1 MDGAS
6 AVLAF
11 AQLGLSLATTL
22 NTYIADVR
30 HGRDDIAN
38 LANEIEATVS
48 HAQELDRIIQ
58 ENKTTARWS
67 AHGLFLAKKCLQD
80 CQDVIQR
87 LSRLLRR
94 SGGGGTMPAAAAGD
108 RSVLPGTT
116 TTTTRSAS
124 DTTSDSRTLVS
135 RTEIDVSLFGRL
147 SWPLF
152 KPQLQFLKQEL
163 QKIKIEML
171 LALSTYQASSTSKEE
186 DRKAIVERIIALWRS
201 RTVARRELVLCGR
214 RLDRATRP
222 GYGDVP
228 GQNDRFTTYMS
239 EERGEESAHELPR
252 TRGISPES
260 LDRAYARH
268 RGRRP
273 TRDAPD
279 DLEKERPYMS
289 GDEAFEG
296 GRFEHPRDVSTTQ
309 YGPPYAPEPEDL
321 GRRNP
326 VKQAIDYALKFVLAP
341 EDDSRAS
348 KQRIS
353 SLWSRY
359 KGDPVALR
367 QLLRMVNTIP
377 ATQRNPT
384 IPLILQ
390 DSTTA
395 DGLAFTWSLL
405 ITKTPVSYTVH
416 PVDYPLPQLT
426 KRLARE
432 EQKSAPSGALNL
444 EAYAALT
451 ILPPGYR
458 DLITNWL
465 IPDPSSRHHW
475 MLLVVDPVYP
485 PPPPKDRKAT
495 WRDRLRLS
503 RPDPPQDHP
512 REPAS
517 VLAVF
522 KRCTQAYARGS
533 SRAEFSPSTK
543 RLLGTVTPAVAGA
556 LIAALRER
564 ARDRRR
570 PGRESRSPS
579 RSPSRPRSRSRS
591 RVYERESYPAA
602 GDGPSARTRY
612 RYRPRERSYEREARP
627 MRAEDPRAGPV
638 PEPRVYAEEVS
649 DSEGE
654 VSGGEGGSHAE
665 LADRIMTRYTG
676 RVVAREGK
684 RQDGGG

>member
-58 ENKTTARWS
+58 ENQTTARWS

-80 CQDVIQR
+80 CQEVIQR

-94 SGGGGTMPAAAAGD
+94 SGGGGTIPAAAAAAGG
-108 RSVLPGTT
+108 RSVVPGTT
-116 TTTTRSAS
+116 TATASAS
-124 DTTSDSRTLVS
+124 DSTSDSRTLVS
-135 RTEIDVSLFGRL
+135 RAEIDLSIFGRL

-214 RLDRATRP
+214 RLERVNRP
-222 GYGDVP
+222 GYGNDP
-228 GQNDRFTTYMS
+228 RQNGRFTTYNR
-239 EERGEESAHELPR
+239 EERGEEPAHDMPG
-252 TRGISPES
+252 TRGISPEDP
-260 LDRAYARH
+260 DRAYARH

-273 TRDAPD
+273 MRDVPD
-279 DLEKERPYMS
+279 DFEKERPYMP
-289 GDEAFEG
+289 GDELYREG
-296 GRFEHPRDVSTTQ
+296 TFDIPRDVSTER
-309 YGPPYAPEPEDL
+309 YGPPYAPNPEDS
-321 GRRNP
+321 GSKNP
-326 VKQAIDYALKFVLAP
+326 LKQAIDYALKFALAP
-341 EDDSRAS
+341 EDDSPAAQ
-348 KQRIS
+348 QRLS

-367 QLLRMVNTIP
+367 QLLRMVNAVP
-377 ATQRNPT
+377 SSQPT
-384 IPLILQ
+384 PKIPLILQ
-390 DSTTA
+390 DPTTA

-405 ITKTPVSYTVH
+405 ITKNPISYTVH

-426 KRLARE
+426 KRVARE
-432 EQKSAPSGALNL
+432 EQKSSPSGALPL
-444 EAYAALT
+444 DAYATLT
-451 ILPPGYR
+451 TLPSGYQSM
-458 DLITNWL
+458 ISNWL
-465 IPDPSSRHHW
+465 IPNPSSRHHW
-475 MLLVVDPVYP
+475 MLLVLDPVYP
-485 PPPPKDRKAT
+485 PPPKDTKT
-495 WRDRLRLS
+495 WRQRLKLP
-503 RPDPPQDHP
+503 RPSPPQDHP

-522 KRCTQAYARGS
+522 KRCTQAGPRDGS
-533 SRAEFSPSTK
+533 SRVEFSASTK
-543 RLLGTVTPAVAGA
+543 RLLGSVTPAVAGA

-564 ARDRRR
+564 ARDRR
-570 PGRESRSPS
+570 GSRSPAS

-591 RVYERESYPAA
+591 RVYERESYPVDGA
-602 GDGPSARTRY
+602 GPGARPRY
-612 RYRPRERSYEREARP
+612 RYRSRERSYEREARP
-627 MRAEDPRAGPV
+627 MRAEDFRAGPV

-649 DSEGE
+649 DDSEGE
-654 VSGGEGGSHAE
+654 VSGNEGGTNAE

-676 RVVAREGK
+676 HLVAR
-684 RQDGGG
+684 DGTKEDGAG

>member
-94 SGGGGTMPAAAAGD
+94 SGGGGTMPAAAAAAGG

-116 TTTTRSAS
+116 TTTFTTSAS

-214 RLDRATRP
+214 RLERANRP
-222 GYGDVP
+222 GYADMP
-228 GQNDRFTTYMS
+228 GQNDRFTTHMR
-239 EERGEESAHELPR
+239 EERGEEPAHEKPR

-260 LDRAYARH
+260 FDRAYAR
-268 RGRRP
+268 RRDRRS
-273 TRDAPD
+273 TRDASD
-279 DLEKERPYMS
+279 DLEKERPYMT
-289 GDEAFEG
+289 GDEAFEE
-296 GRFEHPRDVSTTQ
+296 GRFEHSRDVSTAQ
-309 YGPPYAPEPEDL
+309 YGPPYAPKPEDS
-321 GRRNP
+321 GRKNP
-326 VKQAIDYALKFVLAP
+326 VKQAIDYALKFALAP
-341 EDDSRAS
+341 EDDPRES
-348 KQRIS
+348 KQRIL

-377 ATQRNPT
+377 SSQPNPK
-384 IPLILQ
+384 IPLSLQ
-390 DSTTA
+390 DPATA

-405 ITKTPVSYTVH
+405 ITRTPVSYTVH

-432 EQKSAPSGALNL
+432 EQKSAPSGTLNL

-451 ILPPGYR
+451 TLPPGYR
-458 DLITNWL
+458 NMITDWL

-475 MLLVVDPVYP
+475 MLLVLDPVYP
-485 PPPPKDRKAT
+485 PPPKDRRTT

-503 RPDPPQDHP
+503 RPNPPQDYP

-522 KRCTQAYARGS
+522 KRCTQADARGS

-543 RLLGTVTPAVAGA
+543 KLLGSVTPAVAGA

-579 RSPSRPRSRSRS
+579 RSPSRPRSTSRS
-591 RVYERESYPAA
+591 RVYERESYPTA
-602 GDGPSARTRY
+602 GGEPSARPRY

-654 VSGGEGGSHAE
+654 VSGGEGGTSAE

-676 RVVAREGK
+676 RVVVR
-684 RQDGGG
+684 